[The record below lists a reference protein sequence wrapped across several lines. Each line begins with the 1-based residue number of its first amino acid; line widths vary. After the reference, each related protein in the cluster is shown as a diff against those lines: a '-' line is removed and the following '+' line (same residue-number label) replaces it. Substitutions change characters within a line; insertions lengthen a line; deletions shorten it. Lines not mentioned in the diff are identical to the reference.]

1 VGADKKEKPLQEIKI
16 VKVEV
21 FSTPIPE
28 ADDLLEQ
35 FIRKNIQNRISES
48 KLKAVPSASGNGPST
63 SVESNDFKIRK
74 LA

>member
-35 FIRKNIQNRISES
+35 FIRKNIQTRISES
-48 KLKAVPSASGNGPST
+48 KLKAVPSASGSGPS
-63 SVESNDFKIRK
+63 SSAEPNDFKIRK